1 MVDLSNLDNLER
13 WFAQR
18 MGAGN
23 RNNQLL
29 KFAMMLADTG
39 LQYQQILD
47 KVLGFNS
54 KLDNA
59 LPEIEIH
66 STIMRS
72 ISKKL
77 SEQAS

>member
-1 MVDLSNLDNLER
+1 
-13 WFAQR
+13 

-39 LQYQQILD
+39 MNYQSILD
-47 KVLGFNS
+47 KVLGFNA
-54 KLDNA
+54 KLDNG

-72 ISKKL
+72 VSKKI
-77 SEQAS
+77 SEK

>member
-1 MVDLSNLDNLER
+1 
-13 WFAQR
+13 
-18 MGAGN
+18 MGNGN

-39 LQYQQILD
+39 LDYQGILD
-47 KVLGFNS
+47 KVLGFNA
-54 KLDNA
+54 KLDSG

-72 ISKKL
+72 VSKKL
-77 SEQAS
+77 SEK